1 MLTYNQK
8 CYTTR
13 IRKKDHYWSRVLTH
27 NPQVKGVVKQ
37 VRILTPRKPNSAR
50 RQVVKLKLTNKKYS
64 VTYIPGSGHNL
75 RKYSVVLIRGEGPRD
90 LPGVYSRCIR
100 GVRDLQGIITKTKR
114 RSIYG
119 VPRPI
124 KNLNLDES
132 SEV

>member
-8 CYTTR
+8 CKTLR

-27 NPQVKGVVKQ
+27 NPQVKGIVKQ

-90 LPGVYSRCIR
+90 LPGVYSRCVR

-119 VPRPI
+119 VQRPV
-124 KNLNLDES
+124 KNLTENDDHT
-132 SEV
+132 

>member
-1 MLTYNQK
+1 
-8 CYTTR
+8 
-13 IRKKDHYWSRVLTH
+13 
-27 NPQVKGVVKQ
+27 VVKR

-75 RKYSVVLIRGEGPRD
+75 KRYSVVLIRAEGPRD

-100 GVRDLQGIITKTKR
+100 GAKDLQGIITKTKR

-119 VPRPI
+119 VSQPV
-124 KNLNLDES
+124 KNTNDEN
-132 SEV
+132 ETN

>member
-8 CYTTR
+8 CFTYR
-13 IRKKDHYWSRVLTH
+13 IRKKDHYWSRVITR
-27 NPQVKGVVKQ
+27 NPQLKGVVKQ

-50 RQVVKLKLTNKKYS
+50 RQVVKLKLTNKKNS

-75 RKYSVVLIRGEGPRD
+75 RKYSIVLIRGEGPRD

-100 GVRDLQGIITKTKR
+100 GTRDLQGITTKTKR

-119 VPRPI
+119 VSRPI
-124 KNLNLDES
+124 KNES
-132 SEV
+132 NEEIL

>member
-8 CYTTR
+8 CRTQR

-119 VPRPI
+119 VPRPV
-124 KNLNLDES
+124 KGLTE
-132 SEV
+132 ETEE